1 MDLVPRSNTKNIIN
15 YIHNYKFILLPFSQF
30 NNRGSGYLYI
40 VEFLAIV
47 NTIKIV
53 LNKNYSFKK
62 VFCSNCETQQR
73 LF

>member
-1 MDLVPRSNTKNIIN
+1 MDLVIRSNKKNIIN

-53 LNKNYSFKK
+53 
-62 VFCSNCETQQR
+62 
-73 LF
+73 

>member
-15 YIHNYKFILLPFSQF
+15 YIHNYKFILLPFSQI

-40 VEFLAIV
+40 VELLAIV

-53 LNKNYSFKK
+53 
-62 VFCSNCETQQR
+62 
-73 LF
+73 